1 MFKKKIYFT
10 CFGLL
15 ASLVIT
21 NKAVAGPD
29 LAGWWKFDETSGT
42 IATDSSGNGNY
53 GTLVG
58 EPVWI
63 EGQINGAVELD
74 GTDDHVELPIG
85 STINTLTECTIA
97 TWVNFFNSGTAWQSV
112 FEFNNGTT
120 VYMFLTPAVN
130 TIGSMR
136 FAITTAGNGAEDVVD
151 AGSMLA
157 TDWHHIAVTVSASTT
172 TIIMY
177 LDGQE
182 VGRNINAVNNV
193 SSLGVTTNNWIG
205 RSQAMA
211 ETYFQGTID
220 EFFIFSR
227 ILSQPEIK
235 DLMEGYSS
243 EIASA
248 PSPMDEETDVYRDGV
263 LSWTAGDKAS
273 KHDVYLGTN
282 FDDVN
287 NANSSSPLLIGPGV
301 SSVTLDPGRLELNQ
315 QYFWRVD
322 EVNAPPDNTVFKGKV
337 WSFTVEPFTYAIPA
351 ANIIPTA
358 SGQSEGRGPEK
369 TIDGSGL
376 DENDLHS
383 TNADDMW
390 LSAPGDPGSAWIQY
404 QFDKPYKLHEMLI
417 WNYNGDLVL
426 SLYGIKEVAIEY
438 SADGT
443 TWNQANVSEL
453 AQAPGAAGYAANTTV
468 PFDGAEVKYVKVTAN
483 NNWIGGA
490 GIFNK
495 YGLSEVKFMYIPVG
509 ARKPIPED
517 GATDVAIDTSLSWR
531 PGREAA
537 QHIVYISTDQQ
548 AVIDGT
554 APATTVNQ
562 PVDDLLSLD
571 LDSMYYWRVDEVNN
585 LEAIQTWP
593 GDVWSFMTQEYL
605 VVDDFESYNDILTG
619 EAGSN
624 LVYETWIDGYDNP
637 SVNGSTMGYSEAFQ
651 PTMETDIVHGGN
663 QSAPLIYD
671 NSTASKSEVTVS
683 TSNLSIGSDW
693 TKVSPQTLVLWIHGD
708 LGNTGDNQLYVK
720 VGNSKFQYDSDITR
734 PHWNPIIVDLT
745 GVNLD
750 NVSSLTIGLERIGG
764 AGGSGMILLDEIRL
778 YGVALQPPEVIWLEA
793 EAADSIEAP
802 MMIYDDPN
810 ASGGQYIMKDP
821 NAASSTG
828 SPPAD
833 GLAAYQFTVVT
844 GGVYKITGRVITIGN
859 NDSFWLR
866 IPDVTMNVAGDPSN
880 PGWIEWNGLT
890 QEGVWGWEDVF
901 SSDDDDVTV
910 EFTLEAGN
918 YTLEIRYREDE
929 SQLDALVITQID

>member
-1 MFKKKIYFT
+1 MCRIKIYLT

-21 NKAVAGPD
+21 NNAVAGPD

-42 IATDSSGNGNY
+42 IANDSSGNGNY
-53 GTLVG
+53 GTLVND
-58 EPVWI
+58 PNWV
-63 EGQINGAVELD
+63 EGRINGAVELD
-74 GTDDHVELPIG
+74 GTDDYVELPIG

-112 FEFNNGTT
+112 FEFNNDTT

-136 FAITTAGNGAEDVVD
+136 FAITTTGSGDEDVVD
-151 AGSMLA
+151 AESMLA

-182 VGRNINAVNNV
+182 VGRNTNAVNNV
-193 SSLGVTTNNWIG
+193 SSLGVTANNWIG

-211 ETYFQGTID
+211 ETYFQGEID

-227 ILSQPEIK
+227 VLPQPEIK
-235 DLMEGYSS
+235 SLMKGYSR

-248 PSPMDEETDVYRDGV
+248 PSPMDEEKDVYRDGV
-263 LSWTAGDKAS
+263 LNWTAGDKAS
-273 KHDVYLGTN
+273 KHNVYLGTN

-287 NANSSSPLLIGPGV
+287 NADTSSPLLIGPGV
-301 SSVTLDPGRLELNQ
+301 SSATLDPGRLELNQ

-337 WSFTVEPFTYAIPA
+337 WSFTVEPFAYPIPA
-351 ANIIPTA
+351 AKITPTA

-383 TNADDMW
+383 VNADDMW
-390 LSAPGDPGSAWIQY
+390 LSASGDPGSAWIQY
-404 QFDKPYKLHEMLI
+404 QFDKPYKLYEMLI
-417 WNYNGDLVL
+417 WNYNGDFVL
-426 SLYGIKEVAIEY
+426 SLYGIKEVTIEY
-438 SADGT
+438 SVDGT

-453 AQAPGAAGYAANTTV
+453 AQAPGTPDYAANTIV

-483 NNWIGGA
+483 NNWMGGV

-495 YGLSEVKFMYIPVG
+495 YGLSEVKFMYSPIV
-509 ARKPIPED
+509 ARKPIPDD
-517 GATDVAIDTSLSWR
+517 GATNVAIDTSLSWR

-537 QHIVYISTDQQ
+537 QHIVYLSTDQQ

-562 PVDDLLSLD
+562 PVNGPLSLD
-571 LDSMYYWRVDEVNN
+571 LDSMYYWRVDEVND
-585 LEAIQTWP
+585 LEAVQTRP
-593 GDVWSFMTQEYL
+593 GDVWSFMTQEYI
-605 VVDDFESYNDILTG
+605 VVDDFESYNDIISG

-637 SVNGSTMGYSEAFQ
+637 STNGSTMGYVSGAS
-651 PTMETDIVHGGN
+651 METDIVYGGK
-663 QSAPLIYD
+663 QSAPLSY
-671 NSTASKSEVTVS
+671 NNAGASLSEITVD
-683 TSNLSIGSDW
+683 IGKLPIGRDW
-693 TKVSPQTLVLWIHGD
+693 SKVSPQTLVIWIYGD
-708 LGNTGDNQLYVK
+708 LDNTGNNQLYVK
-720 VGNSKFQYDSDITR
+720 VGNSRFQYDSDITK
-734 PHWNPIIVDLT
+734 PYWNPIIVDLT
-745 GVNLD
+745 GLNLD

-764 AGGSGMILLDEIRL
+764 AGGSGKILLDEIRL
-778 YGVALQPPEVIWLEA
+778 YGVALQPPEIIWLEA

-821 NAASSTG
+821 NTPTSTG

-833 GLAAYQFTVVT
+833 GLASYQFTVVT
-844 GGVYKITGRVITIGN
+844 GGVYKITGRVITTGN

-866 IPDVTMNVAGDPSN
+866 IPGATMNVAGDPSN

-910 EFTLEAGN
+910 EFTLEAGT
-918 YTLEIRYREDE
+918 YTLEIRYRENE
-929 SQLDALVITQID
+929 SQLDALMITQID